1 MKTNHIF
8 FTFVLSV
15 FSLCG
20 ATQLTAQPSNAL
32 RLPLYVI
39 ETTGVPERAED
50 AASYMPSHLAHQ
62 VELEKRGI
70 LFGAGG
76 LRSENPEAG
85 APASGLIIIRANSFE
100 EARQIADS
108 DPMHAN
114 GLRTY
119 TIRRWSLNEGRVNI
133 QIDFSDQSV
142 IFE

>member
-1 MKTNHIF
+1 MKASQF
-8 FTFVLSV
+8 LCALVVSV
-15 FSLCG
+15 FSLFW
-20 ATQLTAQPSNAL
+20 TTHLVAQPTNAL

-39 ETTGVPERAED
+39 ETTGVPERADE
-50 AASYMPSHLAHQ
+50 ASSYMPSHLAHQ

-76 LRSENPEAG
+76 LRSENPEDG
-85 APASGLIIIRANSFE
+85 APPSGLIIIRASSFE

-133 QIDFSDQSV
+133 QIDFSDQTV
-142 IFE
+142 TFE